1 MRFFLYIF
9 FLLLTPSIV
18 FSQKKKYFFD
28 INGNIITEKEYKK
41 IKDNPL
47 EYFKIKAVSDTAKIF
62 TVEKRE
68 LKGRL
73 SNDSFNRLVLY
84 LNTISESNVDSSKTI
99 IINYYPGF
107 DKCRATS
114 GRDYV
119 NSLYEIFLK
128 EINSIEKV
136 ENYFICKSFDG
147 IEFYDKSIKWKIDKD
162 RFIESNFFP
171 NHYPC
176 GSFLIL
182 YPDKNYYI
190 YKGEYYI
197 LEILNKI

>member
-107 DKCRATS
+107 DKCNQTS
-114 GRDYV
+114 GKDYV
-119 NSLYEIFLK
+119 NNLHKNFLK
-128 EINSIEKV
+128 EINSNKNIEQ
-136 ENYFICKSFDG
+136 YFICKSFEG
-147 IEFYDKSIKWKIDKD
+147 IEFYDQSIKRYIDKE
-162 RFIESNFFP
+162 RYIELTFFP

-176 GSFLIL
+176 GSYLIV
-182 YPDKNYYI
+182 YPDKKYYI

>member
-1 MRFFLYIF
+1 MVFLI
-9 FLLLTPSIV
+9 LTPTIV

-28 INGNIITEKEYKK
+28 INNNIISESNYKK
-41 IKDNPL
+41 IKENPL
-47 EYFKIKAVSDTAKIF
+47 EYYKIKVVSDTAKIY
-62 TVEKRE
+62 TIEKRE
-68 LKGRL
+68 TKGSLSVDSYNNLFLYL
-73 SNDSFNRLVLY
+73 SN
-84 LNTISESNVDSSKTI
+84 LNEKKIDSSKTI

-107 DKCRATS
+107 DKCSETS

-119 NSLYEIFLK
+119 NNLYKIFLK

-136 ENYFICKSFDG
+136 DNYFICKSFEG
-147 IEFYDKSIKWKIDKD
+147 IEFYDQSIEWKIDKD
-162 RFIESNFFP
+162 KFIESTFFP

-176 GSFLIL
+176 GSYLIV
-182 YPDKNYYI
+182 YPDKKYYI